1 MNFITSCNF
10 QISVLYTFSCHRQ
23 RAEFASAA
31 FMYKVCV
38 LIEILFLKGGF
49 LSAIA
54 SIGLLIALAMTPHDG
69 KNQSKRMGKWLF
81 GLSQKGIFFQ
91 PKDPTYTTYFY
102 TPHLKKIK
110 FMREPDNTLIYFYF
124 KSIDKRKFDNVV
136 LSLRKTDNCSPSDRV
151 REKNKNCARFWGQ
164 IVRGKTPIVRELCGI
179 AQSFD
184 LPNIPW
190 LWARAPWKIHCH
202 VLHRLFFPV
211 I

>member
-10 QISVLYTFSCHRQ
+10 QISVLYTFSCRRQ

-124 KSIDKRKFDNVV
+124 KSIDKRKFDNVQGCC
-136 LSLRKTDNCSPSDRV
+136 LRKILGSPS
-151 REKNKNCARFWGQ
+151 G
-164 IVRGKTPIVRELCGI
+164 
-179 AQSFD
+179 S
-184 LPNIPW
+184 
-190 LWARAPWKIHCH
+190 
-202 VLHRLFFPV
+202 
-211 I
+211 

>member
-10 QISVLYTFSCHRQ
+10 QISVLYTFSCRRQ

-81 GLSQKGIFFQ
+81 GLSQKGIFSSQKIPLTLLTFTHLIS
-91 PKDPTYTTYFY
+91 KKSNLWGSLIILSYTSTLSPL
-102 TPHLKKIK
+102 T
-110 FMREPDNTLIYFYF
+110 RESLIMLF
-124 KSIDKRKFDNVV
+124 SVWERLI
-136 LSLRKTDNCSPSDRV
+136 
-151 REKNKNCARFWGQ
+151 
-164 IVRGKTPIVRELCGI
+164 IVI
-179 AQSFD
+179 
-184 LPNIPW
+184 
-190 LWARAPWKIHCH
+190 
-202 VLHRLFFPV
+202 
-211 I
+211 

>member
-10 QISVLYTFSCHRQ
+10 QISVLYTFSCRRQ

-136 LSLRKTDNCSPSDRV
+136 FSLRKTDNCDLTIMIS
-151 REKNKNCARFWGQ
+151 
-164 IVRGKTPIVRELCGI
+164 TPAILRHYTTH
-179 AQSFD
+179 F
-184 LPNIPW
+184 
-190 LWARAPWKIHCH
+190 K
-202 VLHRLFFPV
+202 
-211 I
+211 

>member
-10 QISVLYTFSCHRQ
+10 QISVLYTFSCRRQ

-81 GLSQKGIFFQ
+81 GLSQKEIFFQ

-110 FMREPDNTLIYFYF
+110 LWGSLIILSYTSTLSPLTRESLIM
-124 KSIDKRKFDNVV
+124 
-136 LSLRKTDNCSPSDRV
+136 L
-151 REKNKNCARFWGQ
+151 FWVWERLI
-164 IVRGKTPIVRELCGI
+164 IVI
-179 AQSFD
+179 
-184 LPNIPW
+184 
-190 LWARAPWKIHCH
+190 
-202 VLHRLFFPV
+202 
-211 I
+211 